1 MKRAL
6 MTLVIVS
13 IILIATGCQKKKPET
28 LLADADLKMRSG
40 DIIGARIDLKELL
53 NKQPLDRDIEAR
65 AHFALSRCYYFEKD
79 FIQTRAQLNEVYK
92 ILGPKNQLGQDS
104 FKIILST
111 YRVEKKFKE
120 GIKEAEALIKTL
132 PPDDM
137 FPFELNCMIADLM
150 LDDRNTTGAISH
162 LEKLVQAGKDHEH
175 RLPAL
180 ERLVA
185 IYASQK
191 KFDDAIKTYGD
202 YIDKYGDDKIRNNLI
217 AGQAFYYEQKGDT
230 AKAQEYYDKAVKGY
244 RAAIDKTL
252 DKGEKADLN
261 FTLAK
266 IFELQNKFEE
276 ARKEYQNV
284 FEKYPDTTAAQ
295 PARIA
300 IGDTYY
306 MEGKKDKA
314 LEYFQ
319 NLLKLRPDDQQF
331 NAAIRNRI
339 MSLMRERTQTLSQS
353 TPTTASLEQ
362 KEQPKSSEP
371 MR

>member
-6 MTLVIVS
+6 ITLIFAAL
-13 IILIATGCQKKKPET
+13 ILIAIGCQKKKPED
-28 LLADADLKMRSG
+28 LLAEADLKMRRG
-40 DIIGARIDLKELL
+40 DVIGARIDLKELL
-53 NKQPLDRDIEAR
+53 NKQPLNREIEAK
-65 AHFALSRCYYFEKD
+65 AHYSLSRCYYYEKD

-104 FKIILST
+104 FKIILTT
-111 YRVEKKFKE
+111 YRVEKQFKE

-137 FPFELNCMIADLM
+137 FSFELSCMIADLM
-150 LDDRNTTGAISH
+150 LDDQNTTGAISY

-185 IYASQK
+185 IYAAQK

-202 YIDKYGDDKIRNNLI
+202 YIDKFGDDKIRGNLI
-217 AGQAFYYEQKGDT
+217 AGQAYYYEQKGDI
-230 AKAQEYYDKAVKGY
+230 ARAREYYDNAVRGF
-244 RAAIDKTL
+244 RAVIEKTL

-261 FTLAK
+261 FSLART
-266 IFELQNKFEE
+266 FEIQKKFEE
-276 ARKEYQNV
+276 ARKEYQTI
-284 FEKYPDTTAAQ
+284 FEKYPDTIDAQ

-306 MEGKKDKA
+306 MEGKKEKA

-319 NLLKLRPDDQQF
+319 NLLKFNPNDQQF
-331 NAAIRNRI
+331 NAVIRNRI
-339 MSLMRERTQTLSQS
+339 MGLMRERTQTITESA
-353 TPTTASLEQ
+353 PTTTSLKQ
-362 KEQPKSSEP
+362 KEQPKSPEP
-371 MR
+371 TR